1 MKIDIYTHIL
11 PAKYKRLVYKH
22 SDRFDTIN
30 KAQERRVALT
40 NYEERFR
47 IMDEY
52 EDMVQVVSV
61 PLPPLA
67 EIFGPEEAAE
77 MARIANDGLA
87 ELLARYPHK
96 CIAGIAKLPMNN
108 IDAALKEAER
118 GVKELGFKGIQIY
131 TSVQG
136 KPLSSEEFMPLYEMM
151 AGFDLP
157 IWIHNFQRSEDPDYP
172 TEDVSHNQIYSTL
185 RSPYEIS
192 AAMTRLVFAGVFEK
206 FPNIKFIAHH
216 RGAMIPYFATRI
228 GIHYNDAL
236 ERMGLDYFPG
246 LTKEPLEYFR
256 MFYVDTATGGNKY
269 ELMCVYDFFRED
281 HVLFGTDFPYDVEQ
295 GALKLRVGIKAI
307 ENMDIPES
315 SKKKIFEDNARDLL
329 HL

>member
-22 SDRFDTIN
+22 YDRFDTIN
-30 KAQERRVALT
+30 KAQERRIALT

-87 ELLARYPHK
+87 ELLVRYPHK

-151 AGFDLP
+151 SGFDLP
-157 IWIHNFQRSEDPDYP
+157 I
-172 TEDVSHNQIYSTL
+172 
-185 RSPYEIS
+185 
-192 AAMTRLVFAGVFEK
+192 LVAK
-206 FPNIKFIAHH
+206 
-216 RGAMIPYFATRI
+216 
-228 GIHYNDAL
+228 
-236 ERMGLDYFPG
+236 
-246 LTKEPLEYFR
+246 
-256 MFYVDTATGGNKY
+256 
-269 ELMCVYDFFRED
+269 
-281 HVLFGTDFPYDVEQ
+281 
-295 GALKLRVGIKAI
+295 
-307 ENMDIPES
+307 
-315 SKKKIFEDNARDLL
+315 
-329 HL
+329 